1 MVKRIFGLSLALIL
15 LVSALAYAQALMING
30 TIQNLRPVVFG
41 DKSAILLS
49 LKGRSET
56 YVVRTVDAPKFG
68 LLKPETAAAPDQ
80 AKMAKELVA
89 AKGWMV
95 KLAVAPKPNTKPQ
108 EYAVQSLER
117 LPDKPDK

>member
-1 MVKRIFGLSLALIL
+1 MRRKVFGLSLALIF
-15 LVSALAYAQALMING
+15 LVAAIAHAQVLFIKG

-41 DKSAILLS
+41 DKSAVLLS

-56 YVVRTVDAPKFG
+56 FVVRTVDAPKFG

-80 AKMAKELVA
+80 AKMAKELVVA
-89 AKGWMV
+89 QGWQV
-95 KLAVAPKPNTKPQ
+95 KLAVELKANTKDQ

-117 LPDKPDK
+117 LPGK